1 MGNVRHKK
9 VMDIYEGF
17 AAYQTYVAIRNHFK
31 QDSYDFF
38 RYNGKTRVG
47 QESFLKRNDK
57 YFFAK
62 LQRKLSSSELVGFFV
77 ANFIADDSNWSGSLV
92 TENSMSV
99 YKQWLSKIQS
109 LSYIF
114 EQDCRLLKDTVD
126 IEAKSFD
133 NLFITDGNHPL
144 LLKMYLGKRIHL
156 ETMVI
161 IDQILH
167 YSKRWS
173 KDLDDDIIWSNVSRQ
188 IDKYSSFVQVDKGK
202 YKAIMHKLFI

>member
-1 MGNVRHKK
+1 
-9 VMDIYEGF
+9 MDIYEGF

-38 RYNGKTRVG
+38 KYNGKTRVG
-47 QESFLKRNDK
+47 QASFLKRNDR

-114 EQDCRLLKDTVD
+114 EQDCRLLKDAVD
-126 IEAKSFD
+126 IQGESFD
-133 NLFITDGNHPL
+133 NLFITNGNHPP
-144 LLKMYLGKRIHL
+144 LLKMYLGNRIQL

-161 IDQILH
+161 VNQILS
-167 YSKRWS
+167 YSRRWS
-173 KDLDDDIIWSNVSRQ
+173 KDLDDDIIWSSTCRR
-188 IDKYSSFVQVDKGK
+188 IDKYSSFVQVDRDK
-202 YKAIMHKLFI
+202 YKAVMHTLFI

>member
-1 MGNVRHKK
+1 
-9 VMDIYEGF
+9 MDIYEGF
-17 AAYQTYVAIRNHFK
+17 AAYQTYVAVRNHFK
-31 QDSYDFF
+31 QDSYDYFK
-38 RYNGKTRVG
+38 YNGKTRVG
-47 QESFLKRNDK
+47 QDSFLKRSDR

-77 ANFIADDSNWSGSLV
+77 ANFINDDSNWSGSLV
-92 TENSMSV
+92 TENSMTV
-99 YKQWLSKIQS
+99 YNQWMKKIQS
-109 LSYIF
+109 LSYTF
-114 EQDCRLLKDTVD
+114 QQDCLTLKEAVD
-126 IEAKSFD
+126 NNGKSFD
-133 NLFITDGNHPL
+133 NLFITEGNHPL

-173 KDLDDDIIWSNVSRQ
+173 KDLDDDIIWSNVKRQ

-202 YKAIMHKLFI
+202 YKAIMQTTFI

>member
-1 MGNVRHKK
+1 
-9 VMDIYEGF
+9 MDIYEGF

-38 RYNGKTRVG
+38 KYNGKTRVG
-47 QESFLKRNDK
+47 QASFLKRNDR

-114 EQDCRLLKDTVD
+114 EQDCRLLKDAVD
-126 IEAKSFD
+126 IQGKSFD
-133 NLFITDGNHPL
+133 NLFITNGNHPP
-144 LLKMYLGKRIHL
+144 LLKMYLGNRIQL

-161 IDQILH
+161 VNQILS
-167 YSKRWS
+167 YSRRWS
-173 KDLDDDIIWSNVSRQ
+173 KDLDDDIIWSSTCRR
-188 IDKYSSFVQVDKGK
+188 IDKYSSFVQVDRDK
-202 YKAIMHKLFI
+202 YKAVMHTLFI

>member
-1 MGNVRHKK
+1 M
-9 VMDIYEGF
+9 
-17 AAYQTYVAIRNHFK
+17 
-31 QDSYDFF
+31 
-38 RYNGKTRVG
+38 
-47 QESFLKRNDK
+47 
-57 YFFAK
+57 
-62 LQRKLSSSELVGFFV
+62 
-77 ANFIADDSNWSGSLV
+77 
-92 TENSMSV
+92 
-99 YKQWLSKIQS
+99 
-109 LSYIF
+109 
-114 EQDCRLLKDTVD
+114 KDTVD

-173 KDLDDDIIWSNVSRQ
+173 KDLDDDIIWSNVKRQ